1 MLIDIWQLNCRL
13 KAPQKPKPGKLNL
26 ENIAKTLRSG
36 ARSMR
41 HENLGG
47 GTTQM
52 TEDKKQTIRQRT
64 EGSTH

>member
-47 GTTQM
+47 GDDT
-52 TEDKKQTIRQRT
+52 DDR
-64 EGSTH
+64 G